1 LAGVRKQ
8 YVPDQQLEIRTG
20 SNELAESPPRRP
32 KRIELVVPPLVLF
45 INGGSTNG
53 GTYNL
58 GTQPLGSVDWW
69 LKAQGGTPPHKF
81 SFSPGAVPIPGI
93 RVGTSPD
100 VPPWYNSDQMGSLLG
115 VAVTPGAYSSSLRV
129 TDGAGQTADVSIA
142 LTIAAI
148 DIATTSLGEASV
160 GAAYSRQLMGT
171 GGTAPYTFSLQN
183 GSTLPTGLAL
193 SSGGMLSG
201 TPPVAGA
208 FGFAIVVQDSASH
221 SFTRGYGFTVDQL
234 RFIAPTPATRVLPN
248 AVVNQ
253 D

>member
-1 LAGVRKQ
+1 
-8 YVPDQQLEIRTG
+8 
-20 SNELAESPPRRP
+20 
-32 KRIELVVPPLVLF
+32 
-45 INGGSTNG
+45 
-53 GTYNL
+53 
-58 GTQPLGSVDWW
+58 
-69 LKAQGGTPPHKF
+69 
-81 SFSPGAVPIPGI
+81 
-93 RVGTSPD
+93 
-100 VPPWYNSDQMGSLLG
+100 M
-115 VAVTPGAYSSSLRV
+115 
-129 TDGAGQTADVSIA
+129 
-142 LTIAAI
+142 
-148 DIATTSLGEASV
+148 SLGEASV